1 MSEVYDEI
9 LRGTEML
16 DKKIQQL
23 EKERNR
29 FLTIAYNAICLG
41 QLDERFSKD
50 ELLRELGCNEEEF
63 AEIMER

>member
-23 EKERNR
+23 EEERNR

-41 QLDERFSKD
+41 QLDEQYSKNK
-50 ELLRELGCNEEEF
+50 LLRELGCTEEEF
-63 AEIMER
+63 AEMME